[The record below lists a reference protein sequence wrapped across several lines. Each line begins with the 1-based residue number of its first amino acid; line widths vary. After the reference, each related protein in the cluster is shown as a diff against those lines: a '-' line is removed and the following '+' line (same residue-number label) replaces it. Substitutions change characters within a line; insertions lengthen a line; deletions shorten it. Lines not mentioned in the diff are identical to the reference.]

1 MRTNNKK
8 TKEYEIKGK
17 KKNRKDKKKHSK
29 LKKVILI
36 FFIIIILMGLAG
48 IGVFA
53 GLFFS
58 DKWKITKEDLVIGYN
73 NTMVYDSEGNFLCE
87 LSGDE
92 NRKII

>member
-53 GLFFS
+53 GLLFS
-58 DKWKITKEDLVIGYN
+58 YWI
-73 NTMVYDSEGNFLCE
+73 
-87 LSGDE
+87 
-92 NRKII
+92 